1 MTGLLFHEDAW
12 RTLQTLCLA
21 AERLIK
27 RRACGFGASWCGAN
41 ILSTGSVKII
51 TVFSLS
57 RSIPAVAF
65 SICFQEQNKI
75 QGDKPNII
83 RSRDLPVIIQGDNPG

>member
-51 TVFSLS
+51 TVYLKVFK
-57 RSIPAVAF
+57 
-65 SICFQEQNKI
+65 NKI
-75 QGDKPNII
+75 KM
-83 RSRDLPVIIQGDNPG
+83 